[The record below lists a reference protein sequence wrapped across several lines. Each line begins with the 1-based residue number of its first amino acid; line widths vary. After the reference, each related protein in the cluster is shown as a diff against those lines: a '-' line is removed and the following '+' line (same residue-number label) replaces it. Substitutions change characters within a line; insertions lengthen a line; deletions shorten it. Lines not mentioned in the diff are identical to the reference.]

1 MTVHMRNG
9 NVVLEQLASG
19 KTTEDDGQASC
30 FQVRRAWNGGTP
42 APPQIAHQHISTP
55 AHQHTSTP
63 VHQYTSIRPAVSP
76 DHQGKIDSFRV
87 WPVKECPHFL
97 LPSTCRQSFLL
108 PLSLPSRRG
117 REVPSSFTSFNV
129 RSLTY
134 SFILPSPMVRGLLP
148 TSFFTGPQPPTVSN
162 DGSHFNRSCTTQLP
176 QRSFTIQS
184 THLISHTS
192 QPPGVL
198 LPGQRRQQRS
208 MPRRRVR
215 LNPCA
220 AFYPTPHDAH
230 GIYALQSHL

>member
-1 MTVHMRNG
+1 M
-9 NVVLEQLASG
+9 
-19 KTTEDDGQASC
+19 
-30 FQVRRAWNGGTP
+30 
-42 APPQIAHQHISTP
+42 
-55 AHQHTSTP
+55 
-63 VHQYTSIRPAVSP
+63 
-76 DHQGKIDSFRV
+76 
-87 WPVKECPHFL
+87 KECPHFL

-215 LNPCA
+215 LNPLRCILPHSTRCA
-220 AFYPTPHDAH
+220 WNICVAEPSLVLYLSRHRPPVLSAPAEFHTRSPDFALFIHPLHSFVGLHSLLTRSPHSLHLSLALLAH
-230 GIYALQSHL
+230 HPRARAPQKPFNPGRRWEIPVLLREQRRL

>member
-134 SFILPSPMVRGLLP
+134 SFILPSPMVRGLLRSSRAP
-148 TSFFTGPQPPTVSN
+148 NPQQFLTMVLILTVRVPPN
-162 DGSHFNRSCTTQLP
+162 SHNALSP
-176 QRSFTIQS
+176 YNP
-184 THLISHTS
+184 HTS
-192 QPPGVL
+192 YLTRPNHQVSYYRDNVGSNEACHGVE
-198 LPGQRRQQRS
+198 
-208 MPRRRVR
+208 
-215 LNPCA
+215 
-220 AFYPTPHDAH
+220 
-230 GIYALQSHL
+230 